1 MPYNELIVTTEDGN
15 NALNRAAAE
24 LSPNGAAAIA
34 SEIHRLDNASSLVE
48 VLDWLLEAAR
58 RAAGDA
64 RLFVVRGSSLRA
76 WRGAP
81 ADHDQLSSSP
91 QRVALNVGGRV
102 VGVLAV
108 SSPNEAA
115 AATIDILVSYA
126 SRSLESMTLHKALGL
141 VPPRVPKMS
150 SELI

>member
-1 MPYNELIVTTEDGN
+1 MPYNELIVTTGEGN

-24 LSPNGAAAIA
+24 LSPTGVPALA

-48 VLDWLLEAAR
+48 VLDWLLDAAR
-58 RAAGDA
+58 RVAGDA
-64 RLFVVRGSSLRA
+64 RLFVVRGSSLRP
-76 WRGAP
+76 WRGTP
-81 ADHDQLSSSP
+81 ADQLSSSD

-102 VGVLAV
+102 VAVLAA
-108 SSPNEAA
+108 SSSNGAA
-115 AATIDILVSYA
+115 AAAIDILASYA

-141 VPPRVPKMS
+141 VPPRVPKLS